1 MWSFYQ
7 EIPGSLSPSEGLQV
21 FQGCLEF
28 AGPRKLLLVYH
39 RMLVGF
45 GPTAASGFPSLAGGW
60 PDHILLPGKITRM
73 MMMVMM
79 MMVTKMTD

>member
-28 AGPRKLLLVYH
+28 AAGPRKLLLVYH

-60 PDHILLPGKITRM
+60 PDHILLPGMITRM
-73 MMMVMM
+73 MMM
-79 MMVTKMTD
+79 TKMTD